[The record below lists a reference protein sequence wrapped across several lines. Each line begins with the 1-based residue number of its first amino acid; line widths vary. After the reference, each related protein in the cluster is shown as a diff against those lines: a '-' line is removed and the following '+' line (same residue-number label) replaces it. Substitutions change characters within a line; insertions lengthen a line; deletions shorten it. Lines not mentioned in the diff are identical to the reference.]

1 MLHVCELH
9 LPHKIK
15 DTDHAWLI
23 GVLAYI
29 LLYTIVEAA
38 LGLMCACFPAI
49 WPLIKEFVDRGAS
62 RNTSKLGSSDA
73 PRASESNGTSGVEKT
88 LWAGEYGGH
97 ALSAMVTRET
107 DPRSET
113 VV

>member
-1 MLHVCELH
+1 MLPVRDSHVSQER
-9 LPHKIK
+9 K
-15 DTDHAWLI
+15 DTDHAWLL

-73 PRASESNGTSGVEKT
+73 PRAPESNGTSGVEKT